1 MNYLKVLICSALMLI
16 PGVAFGQQAREGL
29 PPHCTVAQLAAGTC
43 APALPGMRVRITDG
57 NLAIDP
63 DCTAGVGAV
72 SLVCEFTVGGAW
84 ITAPAIGADS
94 LDFDDFMDIMTLD
107 ADTNIVVATG
117 LEFTITADAQV
128 GIDEI
133 ITILLD
139 QDDDADATDVLQAIR
154 IELASESGDAG
165 DLLYGI
171 MMTVEEG
178 TANTIIDAGIHID
191 NEETTAGT
199 LTDAIIVTSSG
210 VNAGIT
216 DAIDV
221 SAANITNAINVGPN
235 TIVGGNDET
244 LTVGA
249 IDSMLILTVDGA
261 ENPTFIG
268 VDGGAPAHTI
278 YDTWGAG
285 TVQIGSDN
293 VTAINLVV
301 AGDVVI
307 PPASAVAYSAPNE
320 MTADPEVQN
329 QYVGIPKLGVTYI
342 ASVKDG
348 TTNVAVA
355 TPNIGAGCSA
365 IVNGAEADDATL
377 FITGASSY
385 RYTWAADVATDDGID
400 CVIAYP
406 AADDPDSLGFWFRTD
421 TVITAGDIDI
431 NFDDGGV
438 EECTVATLAVGAGEL
453 DVWRW
458 VEVNIT
464 AACVGKGD
472 GTDGIE
478 FLATAQG
485 AAAAVL
491 DNAVMHID
499 QLAMW
504 RLEDENPIGAILI
517 GGVIDFSYVL
527 IAAGGANSR
536 IQGVEWTSHFVNY
549 ESDGDAI
556 IPITDLQLYQGQ
568 TLEALE

>member
-16 PGVAFGQQAREGL
+16 PGVAFGQQAKEGL

-133 ITILLD
+133 LTILLD

-278 YDTWGAG
+278 FDTWGAG
-285 TVQIGSDN
+285 TVQAGSAD
-293 VTAINLVV
+293 VTGIILRT
-301 AGDVVI
+301 AGDVTI
-307 PPASAVAYSAPNE
+307 PPFDDTANYAPNE
-320 MTADPEVQN
+320 MTADPAVQP
-329 QYVGIPKLGVTYI
+329 QFVGLPKMGVTYI
-342 ASVKDG
+342 ASVGDG
-348 TTNVAVA
+348 TATVAA
-355 TPNIGAGCSA
+355 ANPLIANCNA
-365 IVNGAEADDATL
+365 IVNGAEADDATN

-385 RYTWAADVATDDGID
+385 QYTWAADVATDDGID

-406 AADDPDSLGFWFRTD
+406 ANDDPTSLGFWFRTD

-438 EECTVATLAVGAGEL
+438 QECTVATLAVGAGDL
-453 DVWRW
+453 DIWMW
-458 VEVNIT
+458 IEVNIT
-464 AACVGKGD
+464 AACAGKGD

-485 AAAAVL
+485 AAVGVL
-491 DNAVMHID
+491 DNAVMNID

-504 RLEDENPIGAILI
+504 DLAVEEPIGNILV
-517 GGVIDFSYVL
+517 GGLIDFSYVL

-536 IQGVEWTSHFVNY
+536 IQGVEWASHFINY
-549 ESDGDAI
+549 QTGTDMLV
-556 IPITDLQLYQGQ
+556 PITDLQLYQGQ